1 MLVAR
6 RLRCHRRRNENII
19 TSKHFLVEPSL
30 IFQAFGIHPLTTE
43 DIVTLEPRE
52 KVELFRSYYLVS
64 LRSFE
69 QDPGSSA
76 YLSPLSLYMIVF
88 RSGIL
93 TFHSSPTPHPANV
106 RRRIRQLKDY
116 IQVSAD
122 WICYAL
128 IDDIVDGFAPLLD
141 GVEQEVDAIDE
152 GVLSLHREDEDEVET
167 GEMLQH
173 IGLARKKVMGLL
185 RLLGSKADV
194 IKGFSKRCNEKWEVA
209 PRSEIGLY
217 LGDIQGDT
225 PIHSSDCRSHCN
237 YGTKP
242 EPLRKDS
249 LSISL

>member
-1 MLVAR
+1 MRTLSR
-6 RLRCHRRRNENII
+6 
-19 TSKHFLVEPSL
+19 
-30 IFQAFGIHPLTTE
+30 AFSIHPLTTE
-43 DIVTLEPRE
+43 DIATLEPRE

-64 LRSFE
+64 LRTFE
-69 QDPGSSA
+69 QDPQKDT
-76 YLSPLSLYMIVF
+76 YLYPLSVYMVVF
-88 RSGIL
+88 RNGIL
-93 TFHSSPTPHPANV
+93 TFHSTTTPHPANV

-128 IDDIVDGFAPLLD
+128 IDDIVDGFAPLLE

-152 GVLSLHREDEDEVET
+152 AVLSLNRQEDEGKESE
-167 GEMLQH
+167 GMLQR

-217 LGDIQGDT
+217 LGDIQGT
-225 PIHSSDCRSHCN
+225 CSFP
-237 YGTKP
+237 
-242 EPLRKDS
+242 RKC
-249 LSISL
+249 

>member
-1 MLVAR
+1 
-6 RLRCHRRRNENII
+6 
-19 TSKHFLVEPSL
+19 
-30 IFQAFGIHPLTTE
+30 
-43 DIVTLEPRE
+43 
-52 KVELFRSYYLVS
+52 
-64 LRSFE
+64 
-69 QDPGSSA
+69 
-76 YLSPLSLYMIVF
+76 MIVF

-152 GVLSLHREDEDEVET
+152 GVLSLHREDEEEIET
-167 GEMLQH
+167 GEMLQR

-217 LGDIQGDT
+217 LGDIQGYSH
-225 PIHSSDCRSHCN
+225 ILNSDCRSYCN
-237 YGTKP
+237 YGTKL

-249 LSISL
+249 LSISLQLSRPNQH

>member
-1 MLVAR
+1 
-6 RLRCHRRRNENII
+6 
-19 TSKHFLVEPSL
+19 
-30 IFQAFGIHPLTTE
+30 LTTE
-43 DIVTLEPRE
+43 DIATLEPRE

-69 QDPGSSA
+69 QDPGSST
-76 YLSPLSLYMIVF
+76 YLSPLSIFMIVF
-88 RSGIL
+88 RNGIL

-128 IDDIVDGFAPLLD
+128 IDDIVDGFAPLLE
-141 GVEQEVDAIDE
+141 GVEQEVDTIDE
-152 GVLSLHREDEDEVET
+152 GVLTLHREEEEET
-167 GEMLQH
+167 GEMLQR

-217 LGDIQGDT
+217 LGDIQG
-225 PIHSSDCRSHCN
+225 
-237 YGTKP
+237 
-242 EPLRKDS
+242 
-249 LSISL
+249 

>member
-1 MLVAR
+1 
-6 RLRCHRRRNENII
+6 
-19 TSKHFLVEPSL
+19 
-30 IFQAFGIHPLTTE
+30 LTTE
-43 DIVTLEPRE
+43 DIATLEPRE
-52 KVELFRSYYLVS
+52 KVELFQKYYLVS

-69 QDPGSSA
+69 QDPNSPT
-76 YLSPLSLYMIVF
+76 YLSPLTLFMIVF
-88 RSGIL
+88 RNGIL

-128 IDDIVDGFAPLLD
+128 IDDIVDGFAPLLE
-141 GVEQEVDAIDE
+141 GVEQVVDTIDE
-152 GVLSLHREDEDEVET
+152 GVLTLHREEEEET
-167 GEMLQH
+167 GEMLQR

-217 LGDIQGDT
+217 LGDIQGI
-225 PIHSSDCRSHCN
+225 PRLEC
-237 YGTKP
+237 
-242 EPLRKDS
+242 
-249 LSISL
+249 

>member
-1 MLVAR
+1 
-6 RLRCHRRRNENII
+6 
-19 TSKHFLVEPSL
+19 
-30 IFQAFGIHPLTTE
+30 
-43 DIVTLEPRE
+43 
-52 KVELFRSYYLVS
+52 
-64 LRSFE
+64 
-69 QDPGSSA
+69 
-76 YLSPLSLYMIVF
+76 MIVF
-88 RSGIL
+88 RGGIL

-152 GVLSLHREDEDEVET
+152 GVLRLHREDEEEVET
-167 GEMLQH
+167 GQMLQR

-217 LGDIQGDT
+217 LGDIQGA
-225 PIHSSDCRSHCN
+225 
-237 YGTKP
+237 
-242 EPLRKDS
+242 
-249 LSISL
+249 